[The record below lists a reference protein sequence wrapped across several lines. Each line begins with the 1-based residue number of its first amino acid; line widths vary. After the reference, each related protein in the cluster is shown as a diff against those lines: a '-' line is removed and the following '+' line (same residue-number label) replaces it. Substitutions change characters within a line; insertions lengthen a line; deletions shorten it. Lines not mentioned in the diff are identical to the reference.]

1 MEGCEMEITIDKNE
15 LYNLIKKAI
24 REVLEEKKFNF
35 FLKNIPLVSKEEMEE
50 IEKLYGKP
58 TADKDIAYSE
68 TIEILNGK

>member
-1 MEGCEMEITIDKNE
+1 MEITIDKNE

-24 REVLEEKKFNF
+24 REVLEEEKFKF
-35 FLKNIPLVSKEEMEE
+35 FLKNIPLVSKEEMED

-68 TIEILNGK
+68 TIEIWNGK